1 MQTIIYHGLMCPK
14 FISKERKSRE
24 RTKLEREERIFIRK
38 VLDEKYVYVTSWKN
52 EYLLLM
58 I

>member
-1 MQTIIYHGLMCPK
+1 MMQTIIYHGLMCPK

-38 VLDEKYVYVTSWKN
+38 VLDEKYEWVFTSHDII
-52 EYLLLM
+52 Y
-58 I
+58 